1 MAKDAI
7 KIKGVVK
14 EVYSTDLYSV
24 ELENGLTVKAHV
36 SGKMRINH
44 IRILPGDTVD
54 VEISPY
60 DLTQG
65 RISYRHK

>member
-14 EVYSTDLYSV
+14 EVFTIDDYLV
-24 ELENGLTVKAHV
+24 ELENGITIKAHI

-44 IRILPGDTVD
+44 IRILPGDSVD
-54 VEISPY
+54 VEVSPY
-60 DLTQG
+60 DTTQG
-65 RISYRHK
+65 RITYRHK

>member
-7 KIKGVVK
+7 KMNAVVK
-14 EVYSTDLYSV
+14 QAFSTDLYEV
-24 ELENGLTVKAHV
+24 ELENGLVIKAHI
-36 SGKMRINH
+36 SGKMRVNH
-44 IRILPGDTVD
+44 IRILPGDSVE

-65 RISYRHK
+65 RITYRHK